1 MPSLQRQ
8 LRQRPAGAELGC
20 LSERLVIPSERSES
34 RNRGCVPLF
43 TPGKPDRGQGLER
56 LAEDGN
62 PGVLAD
68 YVSANMKSV
77 VDSGIVTVPSGD
89 KGPGPITPGKAFEF
103 VVSAAPGQRLVA
115 MPLLVT

>member
-1 MPSLQRQ
+1 VPSLQRQ

-68 YVSANMKSV
+68 YISAKMKSV
-77 VDSGIVTVPSGD
+77 VHSGIVTVIRRFS
-89 KGPGPITPGKAFEF
+89 E
-103 VVSAAPGQRLVA
+103 VVRVSVMPTAATASAR
-115 MPLLVT
+115 